1 VWRCFIRTLVS
12 RSTSQDLLRS
22 AGGVLLGAGAIV
34 LLARKSGHGWSS
46 FALMVT
52 VLIPAALLY
61 VLAVRDPGEA
71 DGRTAAP
78 AQSVL
83 AVTAVLLWAV
93 ALVTFLDW
101 IGASTTRTLNLAAV
115 FAVTGLLG
123 AYATV
128 RAHVAYTALLAGV
141 ALAIAWLL
149 VWSKILNHPSPDTF
163 RWLLLGAA
171 AVLLVGSL
179 ALALVNA
186 RGSGE
191 LAITGGLAAVV
202 AGVFGVIFG
211 AFTGFIT
218 SVSSSTS
225 SSGAQSTYRAVQ
237 KIGGQQHLGW
247 DIYLVVVSLVLV
259 SVGARMRVRGLGYVG
274 ALGVGAFVISVG
286 AQITRIETGSGP
298 THDVLA
304 WPLVLLAL
312 GALGLIASAIRR
324 PQDSQ

>member
-1 VWRCFIRTLVS
+1 MRKLVS

-46 FALMVT
+46 FALLVT

-93 ALVTFLDW
+93 ALVAFLDW

-128 RAHVAYTALLAGV
+128 RARVAYTALLAGLS
-141 ALAIAWLL
+141 LAIAWLL
-149 VWSKILNHPSPDTF
+149 VWSKILDHPSPDTF
-163 RWLLLGAA
+163 RWLLVAAA
-171 AVLLVGSL
+171 AVFFLGSL
-179 ALALVNA
+179 VLALVSA

-191 LAITGGLAAVV
+191 LAITAGLAAV
-202 AGVFGVIFG
+202 AAG
-211 AFTGFIT
+211 AFGIIIGAF
-218 SVSSSTS
+218 VSFVTEGGSPFLRNHAI
-225 SSGAQSTYRAVQ
+225 SGS
-237 KIGGQQHLGW
+237 QHLGW
-247 DIYLVVVSLVLV
+247 DIYLLVVSLVLL

-274 ALGVGAFVISVG
+274 ALGVGVFLFSVG
-286 AQITRIETGSGP
+286 AQVARTETGRGA
-298 THDVLA
+298 THDVLV
-304 WPLVLLAL
+304 WPLVLLAV
-312 GALGLIASAIRR
+312 GALALIASAVRR
-324 PQDSQ
+324 PRDSQ

>member
-1 VWRCFIRTLVS
+1 VRKLVS

-46 FALMVT
+46 FALLVT
-52 VLIPAALLY
+52 VLVPAALLY

-93 ALVTFLDW
+93 ALVAFLDW

-128 RAHVAYTALLAGV
+128 RARVAYTALLAGV
-141 ALAIAWLL
+141 SLAIAWLL

-163 RWLLLGAA
+163 RWLLLAAGAA
-171 AVLLVGSL
+171 LLVGSL

-218 SVSSSTS
+218 LVSSSTS
-225 SSGAQSTYRAVQ
+225 SSGAQSTYRAVH

-247 DIYLVVVSLVLV
+247 DIYLLVVSLVLV

-286 AQITRIETGSGP
+286 AQITRIETGRGP
-298 THDVLA
+298 SHDVLV

-312 GALGLIASAIRR
+312 GALGLIGSAIRR
-324 PQDSQ
+324 PHDSQ